1 MMETTPHMPPA
12 LSNKGLATILSVVSG
27 LAWAGAPVAGPYL
40 GDTYGQVR
48 FRAEDARVIGT
59 ATGGP
64 CRFEPDTE
72 VITGEMQG
80 NVLVAQV
87 LLCQEGG
94 AGCEAQVRQPAL
106 VIYNPKD
113 RVLSAMIRLREGCK
127 SPALQDNRA
136 LVLRATAPQE
146 GGEEEAKPKPEVP
159 KPAAGGAL
167 APSPDAGGSAAL
179 VAQERQREPPE
190 VLLLKE
196 AQQQLAEGHHAAAQK
211 LFSRVLE
218 KDTSNL
224 SALVGLAASQL
235 GLGDTGGALKTLE
248 RARMMSPRPD
258 VHLWLAYAHLKDRNR
273 RKAQES
279 LRKALDLGW
288 RPTNRPTEAAP
299 EAALREDIEA
309 LLQQRARK
317 RTQGRDSTGSGSP
330 SP

>member
-1 MMETTPHMPPA
+1 MMQSTPHMPPA

-27 LAWAGAPVAGPYL
+27 LAWAGSPVSGPYL

-48 FRAEDARVIGT
+48 FRAEGERVVGT

-94 AGCEAQVRQPAL
+94 AECDARARHPAL
-106 VIYNPKD
+106 VVYNPKD
-113 RVLSAMIRLREGCK
+113 RVLSAMIRLREGCR
-127 SPALQDNRA
+127 SPALHGNHA
-136 LVLRATAPQE
+136 LVLKATAPQE
-146 GGEEEAKPKPEVP
+146 DGEEEAEPEP
-159 KPAAGGAL
+159 EAPRPAAGGAL
-167 APSPDAGGSAAL
+167 APSPDGGGSAAL
-179 VAQERQREPPE
+179 VAQARQREPE
-190 VLLLKE
+190 VLPLE
-196 AQQQLAEGHHAAAQK
+196 EGQRQLAAGHHAAALK
-211 LFSRVLE
+211 LFTRVLE

-224 SALVGLAASQL
+224 SAVVGLAASQL

-248 RARMMSPRPD
+248 RARMSPRPD
-258 VHLWLAYAHLKDRNR
+258 VHLWLAYAHWKDRNR
-273 RKAQES
+273 FKARES
-279 LRKALDLGW
+279 LRKAMDLGW
-288 RPTNRPTEAAP
+288 VPANRPAEAAP

-309 LLQQRARK
+309 LMPQRTRK